1 MDNLNELNLEGR
13 QKLRNLFEKYE
24 DLKKMNS
31 IHSANLDIQDVKLS
45 MGKNIQGMLSNLDNL
60 NVIVRINNR
69 L

>member
-1 MDNLNELNLEGR
+1 
-13 QKLRNLFEKYE
+13 
-24 DLKKMNS
+24 MNS

-60 NVIVRINNR
+60 TVIVRINNR